1 MTKPTLK
8 QVQNNCVYVT
18 IDDQTFLFSYESP
31 ILKLINNDVVEIYEN
46 YDYSPTTTKHINK
59 FIDSY
64 GFLKLN
70 DENIYPLDNKKRKKL
85 LDQFYIDQQKSRG
98 ELPC

>member
-18 IDDQTFLFSYESP
+18 IDKQTFLFSYESP
-31 ILKLINNDVVEIYEN
+31 ILKLINNDIVEIYED

-59 FIDSY
+59 FIDNY
-64 GFLKLN
+64 GYLKLN
-70 DENIYPLDNKKRKKL
+70 DENLYLLNNIKRKKL
-85 LDQFYIDQQKSRG
+85 LDQFYINQQKSRG
-98 ELPC
+98 K

>member
-8 QVQNNCVYVT
+8 QVQNNCIYVT
-18 IDDQTFLFSYESP
+18 IDEQTFLFSYESP
-31 ILKLINNDVVEIYEN
+31 ILKLINNNIVEIYED

-85 LDQFYIDQQKSRG
+85 LDQFYINQQKSRG
-98 ELPC
+98 E

>member
-1 MTKPTLK
+1 
-8 QVQNNCVYVT
+8 
-18 IDDQTFLFSYESP
+18 
-31 ILKLINNDVVEIYEN
+31 LINNDIVEIYED

-85 LDQFYIDQQKSRG
+85 LDQFYINQEKSRG
-98 ELPC
+98 E

>member
-18 IDDQTFLFSYESP
+18 IAEQTFLFSYESP
-31 ILKLINNDVVEIYEN
+31 ILKLINNNIVEIYED

-59 FIDSY
+59 FIDNY
-64 GFLKLN
+64 GYLKLN
-70 DENIYPLDNKKRKKL
+70 GDDLYLLNNRKRKEL
-85 LDQFYIDQQKSRG
+85 LDQFYINQQKSRG
-98 ELPC
+98 E

>member
-8 QVQNNCVYVT
+8 QIQNNCVYVNL
-18 IDDQTFLFSYESP
+18 DEQTFLFSYESP
-31 ILKLINNDVVEIYEN
+31 ILKLINNNIVEIYED

-85 LDQFYIDQQKSRG
+85 LDQFYINQQKSRG
-98 ELPC
+98 N

>member
-18 IDDQTFLFSYESP
+18 IDEQTFLFSYESP
-31 ILKLINNDVVEIYEN
+31 ILKLINNNVVEIYEN

-70 DENIYPLDNKKRKKL
+70 DKNIYPLDNKKRKKL
-85 LDQFYIDQQKSRG
+85 LNQFYINQQKSRG
-98 ELPC
+98 E

>member
-70 DENIYPLDNKKRKKL
+70 DENIYPLDNKKRKEL
-85 LDQFYIDQQKSRG
+85 LDQFYINQQKSRG
-98 ELPC
+98 E

>member
-18 IDDQTFLFSYESP
+18 IDEQTFLFSYESP
-31 ILKLINNDVVEIYEN
+31 ILKLINNDIVEIYED

-85 LDQFYIDQQKSRG
+85 LDQFYINQEKSRG
-98 ELPC
+98 E